1 MRCAFNEFTIF
12 FAARSFDVFQNS
24 HRVTSSR
31 SENFF
36 FSLSLSLSRMKSTT
50 KRKTVVAALL
60 SFSVYL
66 LCPCAYSLIAFC
78 RVVYL
83 LRVGKSQRHN
93 FEGEGTHFFF
103 NLFFTFFFDITLF
116 SSFPVSSEFLLST
129 RALGPRSHFYHKQIK
144 SNLTEKERAQKFAN
158 ATRMIS
164 GERERERERSN
175 SFKRQRYAG

>member
-1 MRCAFNEFTIF
+1 MRCAFNEFTFF

-36 FSLSLSLSRMKSTT
+36 FCLSISLSRMKSTT

-66 LCPCAYSLIAFC
+66 LCLCAYSLITFC

-103 NLFFTFFFDITLF
+103 LSLFYFFFRHHSFFVF
-116 SSFPVSSEFLLST
+116 SRVLRISAFDARAWPALSLLSQT
-129 RALGPRSHFYHKQIK
+129 NQIK
-144 SNLTEKERAQKFAN
+144 LN
-158 ATRMIS
+158 
-164 GERERERERSN
+164 
-175 SFKRQRYAG
+175 